1 MSLLDDL
8 ATSWEPFI
16 PFQFVVPQQ
25 DRNFE
30 RPSELKNSSTSPHDL
45 NMANDQV
52 DNSVKIIQKF
62 LTTKPLGISYAGKV
76 DGIFS
81 PELSNSL
88 INLQSAAN
96 NKFPTENLIL
106 ISNNKPNNSNIIK
119 LIKLLQ
125 NKPTETLPEQPQLI
139 GNSEIEKFE
148 KLFGLPITGK
158 ISEPLIAAVK
168 QSENFIANKLNDN
181 TIKGMIFDP
190 IKKIFKTS
198 ADDVAKTLD
207 LIKKL

>member
-8 ATSWEPFI
+8 ATSWESFT

-76 DGIFS
+76 DGIPS

-125 NKPTETLPEQPQLI
+125 NKPAETLPEQPQLA

>member
-1 MSLLDDL
+1 M
-8 ATSWEPFI
+8 
-16 PFQFVVPQQ
+16 
-25 DRNFE
+25 
-30 RPSELKNSSTSPHDL
+30 
-45 NMANDQV
+45 
-52 DNSVKIIQKF
+52 
-62 LTTKPLGISYAGKV
+62 
-76 DGIFS
+76 
-81 PELSNSL
+81 
-88 INLQSAAN
+88 
-96 NKFPTENLIL
+96 
-106 ISNNKPNNSNIIK
+106 
-119 LIKLLQ
+119 
-125 NKPTETLPEQPQLI
+125 PEQPQLT

-168 QSENFIANKLNDN
+168 QSENFIANKLSDN